1 MRFEVG
7 QQYVSEAT
15 PGLIAHVVQ
24 TEDLGSRASVELR
37 LPDGTL
43 ERTAQ
48 RVEFVQFSGVWRLQ
62 SNGHARPN

>member
-15 PGLIAHVVQ
+15 PGLVAHVVQ
-24 TEDLGSRASVELR
+24 TEDLGSKAAVELR

-43 ERTAQ
+43 ERSAQ
-48 RVEFVQFSGVWRLQ
+48 RVEYVQFSGCWTLQ
-62 SNGHARPN
+62 PREPTRAN